1 MANVNHTVQWD
12 EVGQRFY
19 ETGVTKTVLYPM
31 VNAGYPKGTAWN
43 GVTSVSESPSGAEAT
58 ALWADDIKYL
68 TLYSNE
74 DFGAT
79 IEAYTYP
86 DEFKACDGSK
96 ELAPGVYIGQ
106 QNRQSFGLCYRTT
119 LGNDTEGND
128 YAYILHIIYGAKA
141 APSQRQY
148 SSINDS
154 PEAATLSWELT
165 TTPVAVSVNG
175 VAAKP
180 IAHMEL
186 NSKIIGEKGMIAIEN
201 VLYGNADNYELLA
214 ESPEDWSTKYMTYFT
229 KESNGSYK
237 AVQASSGHAPEFA
250 ASTYYKHA
258 PIEGRLPLPNEI
270 ADIIN
275 EAISK
280 E

>member
-1 MANVNHTVQWD
+1 MANVNHTMQWD

-19 ETGVTKTVLYPM
+19 ETGITKTVLYPM
-31 VNAGYPKGTAWN
+31 TNSGYPKGTAWN

-141 APSQRQY
+141 SPSQRQY

-186 NSKIIGEKGMIAIEN
+186 NSKTIGEKGMIAIET

-214 ESPEDWSTKYMTYFT
+214 ESPDDWSTKYMTYFT
-229 KESNGSYK
+229 KENNGSYK
-237 AVQASSGHAPEFA
+237 AVQASAGAAPEFT

-270 ADIIN
+270 ADIIT